1 MTFNISWLKNTEG
14 CCMCSMRLN
23 SQYFVINIV
32 NYSTNY
38 HQTQPLKQLTLCM
51 LGNVEA
57 WQGLHFNLGLNEIY
71 VWFLLH
77 ANKI

>member
-1 MTFNISWLKNTEG
+1 
-14 CCMCSMRLN
+14 MCSMRLN

-32 NYSTNY
+32 NNSPNY

-57 WQGLHFNLGLNEIY
+57 RQGLHFNLHCKRIEVFMIP
-71 VWFLLH
+71 
-77 ANKI
+77 